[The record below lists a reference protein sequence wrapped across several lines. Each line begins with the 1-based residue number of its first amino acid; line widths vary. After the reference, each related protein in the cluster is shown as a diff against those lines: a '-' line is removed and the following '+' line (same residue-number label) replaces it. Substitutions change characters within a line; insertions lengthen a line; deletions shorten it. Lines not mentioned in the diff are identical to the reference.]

1 MLGEIREIIVENIYS
16 KLMEVGEKV
25 RNGDVLIELY
35 YIIKVE
41 YILIWNFKVWIVF
54 VRRLR
59 WLDLLVIL
67 FFWEYVVKKCI
78 NY

>member
-25 RNGDVLIELY
+25 RNGDILIELY
-35 YIIKVE
+35 YIIKVY
-41 YILIWNFKVWIVF
+41 YIFICNYEVWIVF

-67 FFWEYVVKKCI
+67 FFWEYFVKKYI

>member
-35 YIIKVE
+35 YIIKVY
-41 YILIWNFKVWIVF
+41 YIFI
-54 VRRLR
+54 
-59 WLDLLVIL
+59 
-67 FFWEYVVKKCI
+67 C
-78 NY
+78 NYEV